1 MQQEPLLKQASFANN
16 FWSKNKSGMVQLLDY
31 IKSTHDDLDIVYS
44 IYTQRANLEKEF
56 GEKLLALS
64 NAQEL
69 DAPAEDGVA
78 GAYQAIAMELKKTA
92 ESHID
97 LSNKLKDQVASE
109 LETKLLEYRALFDK
123 WNKTLQQL
131 YDERQEKTIELLR
144 VRSQYLKEHD
154 LAKGQSNPSLDKLK
168 EQYKAMVADVDYLSQ
183 EWIDAWTEACE
194 TMEAMEEDRVELI
207 KYNIWEYAN
216 LASARLL
223 IQDEWCE
230 VIRKQL
236 EKCSAE
242 EEIEKCISSY
252 GTGSAIPTTNEY
264 VGEVMKELKKKQP
277 KPIEERDKGR
287 MTEGTIRHKVSDNM
301 GSTAS
306 RGQIKR
312 KPLNK
317 SLMGQVSQH
326 HHQQEHTVPEDT
338 ATKEKPKSIEAILS
352 SIDAQKN
359 NSANRD
365 FHRRQPSE
373 YKPDT
378 GSIPTRRGQRTIKE
392 VVDAPEQPPKSPRPT
407 AQVIQPEDHS
417 GSSKIIVQQQQQ
429 SLNQQSQQQQQQ
441 QQHHQHHHQQPSNQH
456 HAFPPTAQYQPYAP
470 ATQQQY
476 TSIDQRSPMMQPQRS
491 PMMQPQRSPM
501 MQPQRSPMM
510 QPVAMQ
516 APISPMMQP
525 QRSSMIAPQASPMM
539 QPYQRSI
546 PPPIT
551 IPNYMAPSPQPSPA
565 MAYSS
570 SPILRWPTNYID
582 GRPVIAW
589 ARSKYDYAPTDATEI
604 PLTKHCLVGVLESDL
619 SEESWWIGA
628 VWDEYRQ
635 TWSNAGSVPG
645 NFMEKL

>member
-1 MQQEPLLKQASFANN
+1 
-16 FWSKNKSGMVQLLDY
+16 
-31 IKSTHDDLDIVYS
+31 
-44 IYTQRANLEKEF
+44 
-56 GEKLLALS
+56 
-64 NAQEL
+64 
-69 DAPAEDGVA
+69 
-78 GAYQAIAMELKKTA
+78 
-92 ESHID
+92 

-109 LETKLLEYRALFDK
+109 LEDKLSEYRALFDK
-123 WNKTLQQL
+123 WNKTLQQV

-207 KYNIWEYAN
+207 KYNVWEYAN

-252 GTGSAIPTTNEY
+252 RTGSTIPTTNEY

-277 KPIEERDKGR
+277 KPIEERDKDR

-317 SLMGQVSQH
+317 SLMEQVSQH
-326 HHQQEHTVPEDT
+326 HHQQEQTVPENT
-338 ATKEKPKSIEAILS
+338 ATKEKPKSVEAILS
-352 SIDAQKN
+352 SIDVQKN
-359 NSANRD
+359 NNANRD

-392 VVDAPEQPPKSPRPT
+392 VIDAPEQPPQSPRPT

-417 GSSKIIVQQQQQ
+417 
-429 SLNQQSQQQQQQ
+429 
-441 QQHHQHHHQQPSNQH
+441 
-456 HAFPPTAQYQPYAP
+456 
-470 ATQQQY
+470 
-476 TSIDQRSPMMQPQRS
+476 DQRSPMMQPQRS

-525 QRSSMIAPQASPMM
+525 QRSPMIAPQASPMM

-570 SPILRWPTNYID
+570 SPILHWPTNYID
-582 GRPVIAW
+582 GRPIIAW